1 MLPLLNG
8 ERQTQKESVNQTK
21 IKLSRSDLMQRE
33 KRSYSDRVD
42 QLFIGLDKQSFYQ
55 AHNQMV
61 QSNE

>member
-8 ERQTQKESVNQTK
+8 ERQTQKESANQTK

-42 QLFIGLDKQSFYQ
+42 QLFIGLDKQSLYQ